1 MGFLNAWNSEKGAPP
16 FERFFMGGSGLTGFS
31 LDGREIIA
39 LRGYDDGH
47 ISPQVNGGRII
58 SKYTMEL
65 RYPLSLNPSATIYML
80 GFIEAGNTWNDYK
93 KYNPF
98 KVKRSAGV
106 GVRIF
111 LPMFGLMGLDYGWG
125 LDEVDAGAAGEFI
138 HNSEIQLKGY
148 RGQFHFTIGMNL
160 GEL

>member
-1 MGFLNAWNSEKGAPP
+1 MGFGILQEWNRNLGPSP
-16 FERFFMGGSGLTGFS
+16 FERFYLGGSGLTGFN

-39 LRGYDDGH
+39 LRGYGDNNV
-47 ISPQVNGGRII
+47 SPSQGGLLI

-65 RYPLSLNPSATIYML
+65 RYPVSLNPNATIYGL
-80 GFIEAGNTWNDYK
+80 AFAEAGNTWNEWK

-98 KVKRSAGV
+98 EVKRSAGI

-125 LDEVDAGAAGEFI
+125 FDQYDKGA
-138 HNSEIQLKGY
+138 QGY
-148 RGQFHFTIGMNL
+148 GQQTLETIRKGQFHFTIGMNL